1 MRTIRIKKRVLYF
14 LRRAREAGPRN
25 LWRKAQQRV
34 SPFLY
39 WPSYASGKLC
49 NVERDNVKCL
59 RAFGKV
65 CTDAFRYSF
74 SKDSERAN
82 RGARR
87 LELARSPEFPILG
100 YGGLP
105 KPSGDGW
112 HQDSLHHHKWRARY
126 FPLCDFVAND
136 VRADVKI
143 PWEFSRL
150 QWLPWLAEAATIAEL
165 KNEER
170 DELGR
175 LVFETVNEWATSNPV
190 GYGINW
196 ACGMEVAIRAVN
208 IAVAASVFSDSFH
221 DDEIGST
228 VQLLRAHQRFLERF
242 PEVSDVPG
250 NHYLADLMG
259 EVVLH
264 AALDGEASTEI
275 RDALDRFADA
285 ADRQFEPEGCHIE
298 RAPVYHRLA
307 YEMVALPY
315 ALAIRIGH
323 RSAETMART
332 LHRAASFMA
341 QVTSDTGRLPVF
353 GDQDS
358 GFVLW
363 FGESAQTVDRR
374 ICSAPGATDTDL
386 HDFLR
391 GIAGDPAY
399 FPRTIRQAGSRS
411 GFGTL
416 ANRRIRVTMKTGPQ
430 GLSGRAPHDH
440 DDALSLAISWQGH
453 DLIIDPGCHSYTLD
467 SGIRHET
474 LISSRHNAPVPAE
487 RERFVPTVGSINAT
501 VRGAP
506 VASLTEF
513 SHDSMEGKIDTP
525 SSRFSVTRTV
535 TIGPDALVID
545 DTWGTPEPERVRI
558 KWLIDPGW
566 RVDPPAASQLSSEG
580 LHLVLTKD
588 ATRLLVTIL
597 AFEGELTVKNDS
609 YSPDYGAY
617 SDCTALHVEVPSSAA
632 RAARLAI
639 SEI

>member
-1 MRTIRIKKRVLYF
+1 MNEHWGKASYYRRRIL
-14 LRRAREAGPRN
+14 EAGISGLLNFSRRRLTPY
-25 LWRKAQQRV
+25 
-34 SPFLY
+34 FY
-39 WPSYASGKLC
+39 WPAYLSG
-49 NVERDNVKCL
+49 NRPGAGSVEIGSFR
-59 RAFGKV
+59 RFGRV
-65 CTDAFRYSF
+65 CAHGFRYLW
-74 SKDSERAN
+74 SENPGRAV
-82 RGARR
+82 RATTR
-87 LELARSPEFPILG
+87 LGLARSREFPILG
-100 YGGLP
+100 YGSLP

-112 HQDSLHHHKWRARY
+112 HQDSLHHYTWRARY
-126 FPLCDFVAND
+126 FPLCDFVASD

-150 QWLPWLAEAATIAEL
+150 QWLPWIAEAASIAGM

-175 LVFETVNEWATSNPV
+175 LVLQTIKEWAAANPV

-208 IAVAASVFSDSFH
+208 IAVAASVFSESSR
-221 DDEIGST
+221 DDEISST
-228 VQLLRAHQRFLERF
+228 IQLLRAHQRFLERF

-264 AALDGEASTEI
+264 AALDGEASKEI
-275 RDALDRFADA
+275 GDALDRFADV

-315 ALAIRIGH
+315 ALATRIGH
-323 RSAETMART
+323 RSAGSMART
-332 LHRAASFMA
+332 LHRASSFMA

-374 ICSAPGATDTDL
+374 ICSAPDATDTDL
-386 HDFLR
+386 HSFLR

-416 ANRRIRVTMKTGPQ
+416 ASRHIRVTMKTGPQ

-440 DDALSLAISWQGH
+440 DDALSLAVSWQGH

-487 RERFVPTVGSINAT
+487 SERFVPTVGSINAT

-506 VASLTEF
+506 VAVLTKF
-513 SHDSMEGKIDTP
+513 SQDSMEGKIDTP
-525 SSRFSVTRTV
+525 RSKFSVTRIVTV
-535 TIGPDALVID
+535 GPDALVID
-545 DTWGTPEPERVRI
+545 DTWDTPDPEGVRI
-558 KWLIDPGW
+558 KWLIDPRW
-566 RVDPPAASQLSSEG
+566 RVGPPETGQLSSEG
-580 LHLVLTKD
+580 LCLVLTKD
-588 ATRLLVTIL
+588 ATRLLVTFL
-597 AFEGELTVKNDS
+597 ASGGSVTVKNDR

-617 SDCTALHVEVPSSAA
+617 ADCTALHVEMPSGAA